1 MEEKITLDHGN
12 GGFKT
17 SQLIEDYILQVF
29 PGKALHER
37 KDGAVLKNETAPIV
51 VSTDSFVVDPWN
63 FPGGNI
69 GKLAVCGSV
78 NDVLMSGGIP
88 SYLTLSLILEE
99 GFLLSDLKKVIGAVK
114 ETADQAKVEIV
125 CGDTKVVEHG
135 KGDQIYIN
143 TCGIGFLK
151 RNLQASYQEGDLVV
165 VSGSIGRHGAAVY
178 MAREDIP
185 LQGNLFSDCALLCKE
200 AVAAMNLPG
209 LRILRDPTRGGL
221 ATTCIELIEHTKWGM
236 ELDETGIPV
245 DADVSAL
252 CSLLGFDPLY
262 MACEGRMI
270 AIISPQDAPLL
281 LEQLGKEARII
292 GKITKEHPQ
301 TLLLNTRLQTTRW
314 LRKLSGQPLP
324 RIC

>member
-1 MEEKITLDHGN
+1 MEEKITLDHGS

-143 TCGIGFLK
+143 TCSIGFLK

-178 MAREDIP
+178 MAREDVP

-200 AVAAMNLPG
+200 AVAAMDLPG

-301 TLLLNTRLQTTRW
+301 KLLLNTRLQTTRW